1 MNNITVLY
9 LLKNYHQLK
18 HKYNAGDLE
27 GNIERPFKTLMDIFK
42 DEEIL
47 TYKNGAIQVIIF
59 HYVNGMTW
67 EAIAERMN
75 IGVSTVYLYRKFQ
88 LEKLAEVLNCD
99 IE

>member
-18 HKYNAGDLE
+18 HKYNAGNLE
-27 GNIERPFKTLMDIFK
+27 GNIELPFKTLMNIFK

-47 TYKNGAIQVIIF
+47 TYKNGAIQVIILHF
-59 HYVNGMTW
+59 VKGLTW
-67 EAIAERMN
+67 EAIAERMQ
-75 IGVSTVYLYRKFQ
+75 IGISTVYLYRKWQ
-88 LEKLAEVLNCD
+88 LEKLAEVLNIP